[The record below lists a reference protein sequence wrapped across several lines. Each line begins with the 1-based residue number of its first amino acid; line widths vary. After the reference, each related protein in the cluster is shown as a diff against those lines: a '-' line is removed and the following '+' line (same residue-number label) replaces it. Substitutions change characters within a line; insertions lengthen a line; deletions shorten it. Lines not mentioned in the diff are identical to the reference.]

1 MRDAAT
7 DVAEEPLT
15 YQEARRRDRV
25 DRAAVVVESAEG
37 ERFVPENSGDAWSEE
52 RQKEPRL
59 AATTDARTLGRA
71 ATIGHTFQ
79 GSARADRSILLA
91 ANVADH
97 WLARM

>member
-59 AATTDARTLGRA
+59 AATTDARNAWPRGNNRA
-71 ATIGHTFQ
+71 HVPRL
-79 GSARADRSILLA
+79 SKS
-91 ANVADH
+91 
-97 WLARM
+97 